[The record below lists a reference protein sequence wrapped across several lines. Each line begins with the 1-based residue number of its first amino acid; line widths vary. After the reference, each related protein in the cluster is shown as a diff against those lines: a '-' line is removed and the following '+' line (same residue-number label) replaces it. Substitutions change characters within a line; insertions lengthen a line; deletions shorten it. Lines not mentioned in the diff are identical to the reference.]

1 MVYLQQMPGMF
12 HVRVGALVA
21 VFVWGLCGTIVAQEP
36 LVINGDFEKG
46 TDGWTLTPGYSV
58 VKGEGRSLTTALVY
72 ENRDPGF
79 PYAQPKQEVKLEVGR
94 VYHFSAWIRTEDIT
108 PQKGAG
114 ASICLESQDGN
125 GKTLKWY
132 WTTGMKGSGDWKKIE
147 GVSRP
152 IPENAKRYFVSVF
165 CSPGSTGKAYFDDVE
180 VAERERR
187 PVDGLYSSAY
197 RNEAVEGRVD
207 FKAAINVPE
216 TYVLGDMKA
225 VFTYRTSDNN
235 RKRIAVAPS
244 ARDEAAFS
252 CDVADLAMGESK
264 VDFRLI
270 APDGKELGAASLVFR
285 RHAAMPKRRVSI
297 DRHNRTIV
305 DGQPFFPLGMYTG
318 GKNGRETYVKGPFN
332 CVMPYSA
339 PDAEGMDFYY
349 TNGVMVIYS
358 LKDIYYGTSRAPR
371 NVRNAADERNV
382 VRHKVSAFKNHP
394 ALLAWYLNDE
404 LAIALRKR
412 LTERRDLLEQ
422 LDPEHPTWSVVYQI
436 ESLREYMPTFDAIG
450 TDPYPVPRRPLS
462 MVTDWTRRTCKACF
476 GMRPVWQV
484 PQAFEEN
491 RADGRMPTMEEMR
504 SMSWQCIAAGANG
517 LIYYT
522 YGTLHRPKN
531 KTPFEKAWA
540 DVCAAAGEVRR
551 YIPVMLSVEEPPSV
565 SGVPDT
571 WGVRV
576 WRKDGNVYLLVVNA
590 QDREAAAELTF
601 SEDFSKIATEFGPE
615 AKLLD
620 CRKVH
625 VVLGPNEPAM
635 YRLFGSASL
644 K

>member
-1 MVYLQQMPGMF
+1 MIHLRAGD
-12 HVRVGALVA
+12 LVA
-21 VFVWGLCGTIVAQEP
+21 VVAFGLCGTVFAKGP
-36 LVINGDFEKG
+36 LVVNGDFEKG
-46 TDGWTLTPGYSV
+46 TDGWKLTPGYSAI
-58 VKGEGRSLTTALVY
+58 KGEGRSMTTALVY
-72 ENRDPGF
+72 ENNDPAF
-79 PYAQPKQEVKLEVGR
+79 PYAQPKQEVKLESGKIYR
-94 VYHFSAWIRTEDIT
+94 FSAWIRTENIT

-114 ASICLESQDGN
+114 ASICLESQDGEGN
-125 GKTLKWY
+125 TIKWY
-132 WTTGMKGSGDWKKIE
+132 WTMGMKGSGDWKKIE

-152 IPENAKRYFVSVF
+152 IPADAKRCFVSVF

-180 VAERERR
+180 VAERELR
-187 PVDGLYSSAY
+187 PVDGLYSSVY
-197 RNEAVEGRVD
+197 RNEAAEGRVD

-216 TYVLGDMKA
+216 NYVLGDMKA
-225 VFTYRTSDNN
+225 VFTYRASDNN
-235 RKRIAVAPS
+235 RKRIVVAPS

-252 CDVADLAMGESK
+252 CDVADLAMGASK
-264 VDFRLI
+264 VDFVLI
-270 APDGKELGAASLVFR
+270 APDGKELGTASLTFR
-285 RHAAMPKRRVSI
+285 RLATMPKRRVYI
-297 DRHNRTIV
+297 DSHNRTIV
-305 DGQPFFPLGMYTG
+305 DGRPFFPLGMYTG

-339 PDAEGMDFYY
+339 PDAEGMDFYH

-382 VRHKVSAFKNHP
+382 IRHKVSAFRNHP

-404 LAIALRKR
+404 FAIAMRKR
-412 LTERRDLLEQ
+412 LTERRDMLER
-422 LDPEHPTWSVVYQI
+422 LDPDHPTWSVVYQI

-484 PQAFEEN
+484 PQAFEGSQ
-491 RADGRMPTMEEMR
+491 ADARMPTAEEMR
-504 SMSWQCIAAGANG
+504 SMSWQCIVAGANG

-522 YGTLHRPKN
+522 YGTLNRPTN

-540 DVCAAAGEVRR
+540 DICAAAEEVGR
-551 YIPVMLSVEEPPSV
+551 YIPVMLSVEEPPAV
-565 SGVPDT
+565 AGAPDT

-590 QDREAAAELTF
+590 QDREAAAELTL
-601 SEDFSKIATEFGPE
+601 SEDFSKIATEFGPVAE
-615 AKLLD
+615 LFD
-620 CRKVH
+620 CRKVR
-625 VVLGPNEPAM
+625 VALGPNEPAM
-635 YRLFGSASL
+635 YRLFGVESL

>member
-1 MVYLQQMPGMF
+1 MIHL
-12 HVRVGALVA
+12 RAGALVA
-21 VFVWGLCGTIVAQEP
+21 VFVFGSCGTIVAKEP

-46 TDGWTLTPGYSV
+46 TDGWALTPGYSA
-58 VKGEGRSLTTALVY
+58 VKGEGRSMTTALVY

-79 PYAQPKQEVKLEVGR
+79 PYAQPKQEVKLEAGK
-94 VYHFSAWIRTEDIT
+94 VYRFSAWIRTENIT

-114 ASICLESQDGN
+114 ASICLESQDGEGN
-125 GKTLKWY
+125 TIKWY
-132 WTTGMKGSGDWKKIE
+132 WTTGMKGSGDWKKIV

-152 IPENAKRYFVSVF
+152 IPEDAKRCFVSVF

-180 VAERERR
+180 VAERELR
-187 PVDGLYSSAY
+187 PVDGLYSSVY
-197 RNEAVEGRVD
+197 RNEAADGRVD

-216 TYVLGDMKA
+216 NYVLRDLKA
-225 VFTYRTSDNN
+225 VFTYRASDN
-235 RKRIAVAPS
+235 RTKRITVAPS

-252 CDVADLAMGESK
+252 CDVADLAMGASK
-264 VDFRLI
+264 VDFVLI
-270 APDGKELGAASLVFR
+270 APDGKELGTASLAFR
-285 RHAAMPKRRVSI
+285 RLATMPKRRVYI
-297 DRHNRTIV
+297 DSHNRTIV
-305 DGQPFFPLGMYTG
+305 DGKPFFPLGMYTG

-339 PDAEGMDFYY
+339 PDAEGMDFYH

-382 VRHKVSAFKNHP
+382 IRHKVSAFRNHP

-404 LAIALRKR
+404 LAIAMRKR
-412 LTERRDLLEQ
+412 LTERRDMLEQ
-422 LDPEHPTWSVVYQI
+422 LDPGHPTWSVVYQI

-484 PQAFEEN
+484 PQAFEGSQ
-491 RADGRMPTMEEMR
+491 ADARMPTAEEMR

-522 YGTLHRPKN
+522 YGTLSRPTN

-540 DVCAAAGEVRR
+540 DVCVAAEEVRR
-551 YIPVMLSVEEPPSV
+551 YIPVMLSVEEPPAV
-565 SGVPDT
+565 SGAPDA

-590 QDREAAAELTF
+590 QDRADVAELSL
-601 SEDFSKIATEFGPE
+601 SEGFASVASEFGPD
-615 AKLLD
+615 AKLD
-620 CRKVH
+620 GGHSVRIA
-625 VVLGPNEPAM
+625 LGPNESAM
-635 YRLFGSASL
+635 YRISKGTCAN
-644 K
+644 